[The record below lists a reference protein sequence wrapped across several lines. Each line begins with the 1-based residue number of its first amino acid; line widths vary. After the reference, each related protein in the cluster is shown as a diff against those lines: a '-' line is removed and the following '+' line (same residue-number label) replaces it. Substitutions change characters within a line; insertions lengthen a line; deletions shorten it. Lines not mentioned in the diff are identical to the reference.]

1 MADTRR
7 VFEAFENIG
16 RQAQFIVEMNRA
28 AALGVL
34 AGASAV
40 RTEVEGADLKA
51 SAAYHPCPPPATFT
65 VGLPPRSAQ
74 ERKKFLR
81 IEKDKNAFL
90 LMVPTASPDNL
101 MGRRAYRHWG
111 EWHVKVVEDD
121 RPLLL
126 ESFDEYDEAAAYVA
140 RVLTTVGDEPAD
152 DVHEYASVGEVP
164 C

>member
-1 MADTRR
+1 MADMAKFMAAL
-7 VFEAFENIG
+7 VGIG
-16 RQAQFIVEMNRA
+16 ETLNRA
-28 AALGVL
+28 ANATQDDFQLG
-34 AGASAV
+34 AAYRS
-40 RTEVEGADLKA
+40 DDMKA
-51 SAAYHPCPPPATFT
+51 SAAYHPYPPPTTFT
-65 VGLPPRSAQ
+65 VGPPPRSAQ

-81 IEKDKNAFL
+81 IEKDKDAFL

-140 RVLTTVGDEPAD
+140 RVLATVGDESTED
-152 DVHEYASVGEVP
+152 EHEYASVGEVP